1 MQMKLKHLL
10 SCMGLGATLVLTSCM
25 SEDPGF
31 DFGAETSKVYGSLN
45 LESLTVNS
53 EFDPLTRAVSEDAYR
68 NVSNYNIRVVDT
80 KSGTDVLNCAYS
92 SLADNMPLP
101 LEIGSYTIIA
111 SYGAEHAFSRD
122 EFLVTGEQTVT
133 INAKAEQNVSVSC
146 APTCG
151 KLTVEFDPTM
161 STYFDA
167 YSVTYSGTQAMGVQ
181 TCTWEKA
188 DTAPW
193 YVAIG
198 ANGENVNYKIHLT
211 AKADYLP
218 EGQTSK
224 TAEIPGTILLKR
236 NKAHKLTI
244 APNYKPST
252 EGGISL
258 TITIDESTNDKE
270 ITWEVPVTWI

>member
-111 SYGAEHAFSRD
+111 SYGAEHAF
-122 EFLVTGEQTVT
+122 
-133 INAKAEQNVSVSC
+133 
-146 APTCG
+146 
-151 KLTVEFDPTM
+151 
-161 STYFDA
+161 
-167 YSVTYSGTQAMGVQ
+167 
-181 TCTWEKA
+181 
-188 DTAPW
+188 
-193 YVAIG
+193 
-198 ANGENVNYKIHLT
+198 
-211 AKADYLP
+211 
-218 EGQTSK
+218 
-224 TAEIPGTILLKR
+224 
-236 NKAHKLTI
+236 
-244 APNYKPST
+244 
-252 EGGISL
+252 
-258 TITIDESTNDKE
+258 
-270 ITWEVPVTWI
+270 